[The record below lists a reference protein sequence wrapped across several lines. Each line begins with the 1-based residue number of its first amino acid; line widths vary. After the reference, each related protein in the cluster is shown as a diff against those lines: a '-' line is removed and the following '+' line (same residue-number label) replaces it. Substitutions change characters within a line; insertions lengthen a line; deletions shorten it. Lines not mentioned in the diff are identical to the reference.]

1 MNEDGGVQFLGNFF
15 HKKEHYTWND
25 VFPESFAGNYW
36 THLHFTLKLRTNQAM
51 WTSKTSQLGCTLYSA
66 HCTHHNSKMK
76 QTKKINIGTKLKEKK
91 IIICGKWNVW
101 WYLEVPGIYKSMT
114 IINHHDASPPFTLFD
129 YMTGRYSNK
138 L

>member
-66 HCTHHNSKMK
+66 HCTHRNSKMK
-76 QTKKINIGTKLKEKK
+76 QTKKINIGTKLRERKNHNQW
-91 IIICGKWNVW
+91 KWECLV
-101 WYLEVPGIYKSMT
+101 LHRGSRDIQ
-114 IINHHDASPPFTLFD
+114 IHD
-129 YMTGRYSNK
+129 YY
-138 L
+138 